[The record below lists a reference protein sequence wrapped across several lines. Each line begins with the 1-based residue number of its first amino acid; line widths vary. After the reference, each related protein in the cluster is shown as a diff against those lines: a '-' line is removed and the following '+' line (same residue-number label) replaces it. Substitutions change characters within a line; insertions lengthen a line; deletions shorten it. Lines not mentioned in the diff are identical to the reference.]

1 MKAAP
6 GNRREDDR
14 VQPTHVA
21 FKLEVNEN
29 KQRHGQWETQKIDK
43 QDKADDPAK
52 NINDAA
58 ARDLG
63 WHVIRK
69 IKIHGGAFDCIAAA
83 EKHQTKLN
91 RAEKEQRDA
100 HRQRKQRGFK

>member
-21 FKLEVNEN
+21 LKLEVNEN
-29 KQRHGQWETQKIDK
+29 KQRHGQWETQKIDQ
-43 QDKADDPAK
+43 QDKAGDPAK

-69 IKIHGGAFDCIAAA
+69 IKIHGGAFDCIAPRRSSGMLTDRGNSAVLKFHPVAA
-83 EKHQTKLN
+83 
-91 RAEKEQRDA
+91 
-100 HRQRKQRGFK
+100 